1 MSAPAA
7 PPALAARGVVAGY
20 TPGVPVVDGCD
31 VDVARGELVGIVGP
45 NGAGKSTLL
54 KAIFGLVPVFAGTVR
69 VHGDDVTGRAP
80 HELVAAGVGYV
91 PQSRNVFPSLTVRE
105 NLEMGAFTRPR
116 DTRRRLAEVADVF
129 PLVAER
135 ARDPAGALSGGQRQV
150 VAIARALM
158 AEPSVLLLDEPS
170 AGLSPANV
178 DDVFASVVEVNR
190 AGVAVAMV
198 EQNARRCLETCA
210 RAYVLDAGATAHS
223 GTGRALLEDPKVVE
237 LYLGTLAS
245 ARRRA

>member
-1 MSAPAA
+1 MTGPQP
-7 PPALAARGVVAGY
+7 PPALSARGVVAGY
-20 TPGVPVVDGCD
+20 VAGVPIVDGCD
-31 VDVARGELVGIVGP
+31 LDVGAGELVGIVGP

-54 KAIFGLVPVFAGTVR
+54 KAIFGLVRVTAGTVAL
-69 VHGDDVTGRAP
+69 HGDDVTGRAP
-80 HELVAAGVGYV
+80 HALVAAGVGYV

-105 NLEMGAFTRPR
+105 NLEMGAYTHPR
-116 DTRRRLAEVADVF
+116 DVRRRLDEVADVF
-129 PLVAER
+129 PLVARR
-135 ARDPAGALSGGQRQV
+135 ARDVAGALSGGQRQV
-150 VAIARALM
+150 VAMARALM

-210 RAYVLDAGATAHS
+210 RAYVLDSGRTAHT
-223 GTGRALLEDPKVVE
+223 GTGRELLDDPKVVQ

-245 ARRRA
+245 GRRR